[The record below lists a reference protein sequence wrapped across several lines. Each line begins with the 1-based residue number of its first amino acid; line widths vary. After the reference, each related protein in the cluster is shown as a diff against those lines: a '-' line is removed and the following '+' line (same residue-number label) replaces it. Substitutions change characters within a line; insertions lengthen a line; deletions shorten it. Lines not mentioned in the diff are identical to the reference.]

1 MAAVTVCSDFVAKE
15 NKTRHCFHF
24 SPFYL
29 LWSDGTRCHDLRFT
43 NIYLHLVCSHVLVI
57 VKNAAVI
64 MWMHISFQ
72 VSFFVF
78 LHQYS
83 EIQLLAYGNSTFNFW
98 GTSILF
104 SMVAAHYCQQC
115 TRGLISQHPCKHL
128 LFLLFMVFLM
138 IAILKDVRWYLIM
151 VLICISL
158 MISNIEHLFMY
169 LLDIC
174 MSYLERCWFRSF
186 ADILFE
192 LFGFL
197 TLSYKNYLY
206 IFGN

>member
-138 IAILKDVRWYLIM
+138 IAILKDVRWYLIV
-151 VLICISL
+151 VLICVSL
-158 MISNIEHLFMY
+158 
-169 LLDIC
+169 D
-174 MSYLERCWFRSF
+174 
-186 ADILFE
+186 
-192 LFGFL
+192 
-197 TLSYKNYLY
+197 
-206 IFGN
+206 

>member
-1 MAAVTVCSDFVAKE
+1 M
-15 NKTRHCFHF
+15 
-24 SPFYL
+24 L
-29 LWSDGTRCHDLRFT
+29 QWSCGC
-43 NIYLHLVCSHVLVI
+43 IYLFKL
-57 VKNAAVI
+57 
-64 MWMHISFQ
+64 
-72 VSFFVF
+72 VF
-78 LHQYS
+78 LFSCISTQKYNCWHMAV
-83 EIQLLAYGNSTFNFW
+83 LLLIFW

-104 SMVAAHYCQQC
+104 STVAAHYYQQW
-115 TRGLISQHPCKHL
+115 TRVLISQHPCKHL

-186 ADILFE
+186 AHILFE
-192 LFGFL
+192 LFGFFGYWDVWVFFL
-197 TLSYKNYLY
+197 IY
-206 IFGN
+206 IYFGY